1 MVALQMQL
9 SKPSM
14 PCVHLENPFSPPSIR
29 YTAAGTGTHA
39 LVSTRATGAVEKD
52 RTMTFCVAFAATV
65 FLVAGGCSRNPSP
78 KPPTPPMG
86 TFTLQCDP
94 FGGLAEHQPID
105 DRCGP
110 DGIGGANSLAQNRV
124 KHSLCAAEPA
134 TAVDFATFQT
144 LQADIPALGIAFG
157 SPQTIPTPAD
167 RPKLRHPD
175 TTHGIAVGEGSL
187 VQFVGFVIE
196 AHYSNVQG
204 GENVN
209 CDIPGEPTNDMH
221 IAIGPQLDAPECAS
235 ITAEIIPHFRPH
247 AWTMLATLNGP
258 NVVTLRQNARLDRPL
273 RFTGQLM
280 FDASHL
286 PCSNG
291 QPASEAP
298 ARTSSWEVRP
308 VYRIDVCNG
317 GTDVASCPASSEG
330 VWTPLDRWLT
340 PPSQ

>member
-39 LVSTRATGAVEKD
+39 LVSTRATGAVEMD

-157 SPQTIPTPAD
+157 SPQMIPTPAD

-196 AHYSNVQG
+196 APLQQCPRWRERQLRH
-204 GENVN
+204 
-209 CDIPGEPTNDMH
+209 PGRTHERHAHRHRPTVR
-221 IAIGPQLDAPECAS
+221 CARVRVDHPPKS
-235 ITAEIIPHFRPH
+235 
-247 AWTMLATLNGP
+247 
-258 NVVTLRQNARLDRPL
+258 
-273 RFTGQLM
+273 
-280 FDASHL
+280 S
-286 PCSNG
+286 
-291 QPASEAP
+291 
-298 ARTSSWEVRP
+298 RTSGR
-308 VYRIDVCNG
+308 
-317 GTDVASCPASSEG
+317 
-330 VWTPLDRWLT
+330 TPGRCSLR
-340 PPSQ
+340 